1 MERAFHFR
9 RELICYRCG
18 KSGHFARDC
27 PEEKEEREGGGG
39 GGGGREERG
48 TRAERGGGPRDSVA
62 DPDHMFLGLPDP
74 DPLVRGLD
82 PDPDWDP
89 SIIKNLDS
97 YYFVTLF

>member
-1 MERAFHFR
+1 LERAFHFH

-27 PEEKEEREGGGG
+27 PEEKEEREG

-89 SIIKNLDS
+89 SIIMQKK
-97 YYFVTLF
+97 